1 MNKILLM
8 FLAALTFWFFFIKS
22 DKVIL
27 GPGVMA
33 AQVPSQE
40 KLASARSI
48 VINDYIITPLA
59 RFEIKAKVLSKE
71 DYSFGREAD
80 ISPSDLALGWGR
92 MSDEEVLKSIRISQS
107 GRWYRW
113 QTDAFPIPQREIE
126 MSSANMH
133 MIPKDEDVESVLSS
147 VHEGDIVTIHGHLV
161 QVMANDGWHWVSSLS
176 RDDTGSGACE
186 LVLVESLE
194 IQSVK

>member
-1 MNKILLM
+1 MNKILFM
-8 FLAALTFWFFFIKS
+8 FVAALMFWFFFIKS

-33 AQVPSQE
+33 AQAPLQE
-40 KLASARSI
+40 KPASARSI
-48 VINDYIITPLA
+48 VIKDYVITPLA
-59 RFEIKAKVLSKE
+59 KFEIKAKVLSKE
-71 DYSFGREAD
+71 DYSLGREAD
-80 ISPSDLALGWGR
+80 LSPSDLALGWGR
-92 MSDEEVLKSIRISQS
+92 MSDEEVLKSISISQS

-133 MIPKDEDVESVLSS
+133 MIPKDEQVESVLSS
-147 VHEGDIVTIHGHLV
+147 VREGDIVTIHGSLV

-186 LVLVESLE
+186 LILVESLQIE
-194 IQSVK
+194 NFK